1 MLKNRLS
8 QQTGSEYRPKRY
20 QTKQQQKSHSK
31 TILLLQGLRSLS
43 LDEQNDWTKIGHKI
57 KSDRQKN
64 QKSNTI
70 NILRNECNKQFQAD
84 TFLNRNGSGNFRR
97 KKNADK
103 KSIET

>member
-1 MLKNRLS
+1 MTCGLWSMITWKIFTKTYHNVLKNWIS

-57 KSDRQKN
+57 KSDRKKN

-70 NILRNECNKQFQAD
+70 K
-84 TFLNRNGSGNFRR
+84 NGSM
-97 KKNADK
+97 
-103 KSIET
+103 